1 MPNRSQR
8 TRRNG
13 QGSFTRL
20 SDYRVRVDLTVT
32 AVDGTRRR
40 KSKVVRGD
48 RSRWPTQ
55 DALDAAL
62 AELRARYPDGQEV
75 SPAETVGQY
84 VVLWHTERLPM
95 TGADPSTVANYRPF
109 VNRHIVPDI
118 GHILLSELTPR
129 HVNDWLQSL
138 VRARDA
144 GGKGLSQSSARIAR
158 TVLKQALDAAVID
171 GKVTMNVALQV
182 RAPRGAVQARRSMN
196 ADELRRF
203 LTAAEG
209 TRLEAAFVV
218 AAELAPRPGEIF
230 ALSWGNVNLDAGT
243 LSITHAQRRNG
254 GNLVA
259 RGATKTPSA
268 VRTLGLP
275 DTVRVALKA
284 HRERQE
290 AEQAAAGDR
299 WDNPDRLV
307 FTTATGSPV
316 REETYRREFRKVLA
330 AAGLEGFVPYELR
343 HTAVSALSEEGV
355 RAEDLA
361 DIAGHADGGGLIRRV
376 YRHQTN
382 PILTAH
388 LVRAH

>member
-1 MPNRSQR
+1 MPNRGLR

-32 AVDGTRRR
+32 GADGARRR

-62 AELRARYPDGQEV
+62 ADLRDRYPDGQEV

-84 VVLWHTERLPM
+84 VERWHAELLPM
-95 TGADPSTVANYRPF
+95 TGADPSTIANYRPF
-109 VNRHIVPDI
+109 VRWHIVPDI
-118 GHILLSELTPR
+118 GDIPLSELTAR
-129 HVNDWLQSL
+129 EVNDWLQSL
-138 VRARDA
+138 VRSADA

-158 TVLKQALDAAVID
+158 TVLKQALDAAIID

-182 RAPRGAVQARRSMN
+182 RAPSGPVNTRRAMN
-196 ADELRRF
+196 ADEVRSF
-203 LTAAEG
+203 LSAAEG
-209 TRLEAAFVV
+209 TRLEAAFIV
-218 AAELAPRPGEIF
+218 AAELAPRPGEIL
-230 ALSWGNVNLDAGT
+230 ALSWDDINLDGGT

-254 GNLVA
+254 GDLVA

-268 VRTLGLP
+268 VRTLALP
-275 DTVRVALKA
+275 DAVRTALKA
-284 HRERQE
+284 HLERQE
-290 AEQAAAGDR
+290 AQQASAGDR
-299 WDNPDRLV
+299 WNDPYGLV
-307 FTTATGSPV
+307 FTTATGSPI
-316 REETYRREFRKVLA
+316 RPETYRREFLKVLG

-343 HTAVSALSEEGV
+343 HTAVSHLSTAGV
-355 RAEDLA
+355 RAEDIA
-361 DIAGHADGGGLIRRV
+361 DVAGHADGGVLIRSV

-382 PILTAH
+382 PVLTAH
-388 LVRAH
+388 LLARS